1 MRKVIDDPRLMVR
14 VCDLYYNQG
23 ISQQQIAKDLNL
35 SRPTVSRVLALARE
49 QGIVKISISNVD
61 AVEHWELERKLEKE
75 YGLQEVI
82 IVGENSSEDK
92 MKEALGEA
100 AARYLEYT
108 IKDGNT
114 VGVSMGSTLYEVI
127 SHVMHPEAKRVT
139 FVPIVGG
146 VGRVR
151 MELHANSLAESL
163 SRIYDGKFVPL
174 HAPARVSSRN
184 IREELLKEETLLP
197 AIRLTQKL
205 DIAVVGIG
213 YPNEKSEI
221 MATGYFKENE
231 IDSLINRK
239 VAGELC
245 MQFYDIKGDTS
256 PYEDDNNVI
265 GMDISKLRTVPRSI
279 GIAGG
284 IEKLRAI
291 RGAINGHY
299 INTLITDIQC
309 AEALISE

>member
-146 VGRVR
+146 VG
-151 MELHANSLAESL
+151 S
-163 SRIYDGKFVPL
+163 
-174 HAPARVSSRN
+174 VSSRN

-213 YPNEKSEI
+213 YPNEKSAI

>member
-213 YPNEKSEI
+213 YPNEKSAN
-221 MATGYFKENE
+221 MATG
-231 IDSLINRK
+231 
-239 VAGELC
+239 
-245 MQFYDIKGDTS
+245 
-256 PYEDDNNVI
+256 
-265 GMDISKLRTVPRSI
+265 
-279 GIAGG
+279 
-284 IEKLRAI
+284 
-291 RGAINGHY
+291 
-299 INTLITDIQC
+299 
-309 AEALISE
+309 

>member
-127 SHVMHPEAKRVT
+127 SGSEESYFCSYSWWCRKSSYGTSCEQPGRII
-139 FVPIVGG
+139 VP
-146 VGRVR
+146 
-151 MELHANSLAESL
+151 
-163 SRIYDGKFVPL
+163 
-174 HAPARVSSRN
+174 
-184 IREELLKEETLLP
+184 
-197 AIRLTQKL
+197 
-205 DIAVVGIG
+205 
-213 YPNEKSEI
+213 
-221 MATGYFKENE
+221 
-231 IDSLINRK
+231 
-239 VAGELC
+239 
-245 MQFYDIKGDTS
+245 
-256 PYEDDNNVI
+256 
-265 GMDISKLRTVPRSI
+265 
-279 GIAGG
+279 
-284 IEKLRAI
+284 
-291 RGAINGHY
+291 Y
-299 INTLITDIQC
+299 I
-309 AEALISE
+309 

>member
-108 IKDGNT
+108 IKDRNT

-174 HAPARVSSRN
+174 HARACFKQEYSRGAFERRDF
-184 IREELLKEETLLP
+184 IT
-197 AIRLTQKL
+197 
-205 DIAVVGIG
+205 
-213 YPNEKSEI
+213 
-221 MATGYFKENE
+221 
-231 IDSLINRK
+231 
-239 VAGELC
+239 
-245 MQFYDIKGDTS
+245 GDTFDT
-256 PYEDDNNVI
+256 E
-265 GMDISKLRTVPRSI
+265 T
-279 GIAGG
+279 
-284 IEKLRAI
+284 
-291 RGAINGHY
+291 
-299 INTLITDIQC
+299 
-309 AEALISE
+309 

>member
-114 VGVSMGSTLYEVI
+114 VGVSMGST
-127 SHVMHPEAKRVT
+127 
-139 FVPIVGG
+139 
-146 VGRVR
+146 
-151 MELHANSLAESL
+151 
-163 SRIYDGKFVPL
+163 
-174 HAPARVSSRN
+174 
-184 IREELLKEETLLP
+184 
-197 AIRLTQKL
+197 
-205 DIAVVGIG
+205 
-213 YPNEKSEI
+213 
-221 MATGYFKENE
+221 
-231 IDSLINRK
+231 
-239 VAGELC
+239 
-245 MQFYDIKGDTS
+245 
-256 PYEDDNNVI
+256 
-265 GMDISKLRTVPRSI
+265 
-279 GIAGG
+279 
-284 IEKLRAI
+284 
-291 RGAINGHY
+291 
-299 INTLITDIQC
+299 
-309 AEALISE
+309 

>member
-114 VGVSMGSTLYEVI
+114 VGVSMGSTFPCDASGSE
-127 SHVMHPEAKRVT
+127 
-139 FVPIVGG
+139 
-146 VGRVR
+146 
-151 MELHANSLAESL
+151 ESYFC
-163 SRIYDGKFVPL
+163 SYSWWCRK
-174 HAPARVSSRN
+174 SSY
-184 IREELLKEETLLP
+184 
-197 AIRLTQKL
+197 
-205 DIAVVGIG
+205 G
-213 YPNEKSEI
+213 
-221 MATGYFKENE
+221 
-231 IDSLINRK
+231 
-239 VAGELC
+239 
-245 MQFYDIKGDTS
+245 TS
-256 PYEDDNNVI
+256 CE
-265 GMDISKLRTVPRSI
+265 
-279 GIAGG
+279 
-284 IEKLRAI
+284 
-291 RGAINGHY
+291 
-299 INTLITDIQC
+299 
-309 AEALISE
+309 